1 MSSPHIRLLDYRPAR
16 EYKPSL
22 ALVSTYVPTKC
33 GLATFTHS
41 LVNALAARR
50 AVAPDIGV
58 VRIDNGDDDKSTD
71 DKVVASIDPNCA
83 RSLSD
88 AAAKL
93 NTYDVVV
100 VQHEFGIFGR
110 DDGASVITLLEQL
123 TGHVIVTLHTVPTS
137 PTVPQKHI
145 LNRIGEL
152 ADAVIV
158 MSNAARRLL
167 DRSYAISPDKL
178 TVVPHGAHCYA
189 SDDSR
194 RADGRPVILTWGLVG
209 PGKGIEWGIAALAQ
223 LRDID
228 PQPLYRVIGQT
239 HPNVLRREGERYRE
253 HLVAIA
259 RQHGVTGMLE
269 MRSEYLDHQRLERVV
284 GSADIVLLPY
294 DSRDQA
300 TSGVLIDAV
309 AAGKPVV
316 APRFPHASDLLS
328 SGAGRLVPHQDAT
341 AVADALRALLC
352 EPAFYDAAAAQA
364 RGLAKT
370 LSWTSVAERY
380 AGLATALCADRTPR
394 VA

>member
-1 MSSPHIRLLDYRPAR
+1 MTSPNIRLLEHRLVR
-16 EYKPSL
+16 EHGPSI
-22 ALVSTYVPTKC
+22 ALVSTYIPTKC

-41 LVNALAARR
+41 LVTAFTARR
-50 AVAPDIGV
+50 AAPDIGV
-58 VRIDNGDDDKSTD
+58 VRIDNGDDDNSAD
-71 DKVVASIDPNCA
+71 SKVVARMDPNCA
-83 RSLSD
+83 RSLSA

-93 NTYDVVV
+93 NTYEVVI

-123 TGHVIVTLHTVPTS
+123 NGQVIVTLHTVPTS
-137 PTVPQKHI
+137 PTRRQKQI
-145 LNRIGEL
+145 LERIGEL

-158 MSNAARRLL
+158 MSNAARRVL
-167 DRSYAISPDKL
+167 DRRYAITPEKL
-178 TVVPHGAHCYA
+178 TVVPHGAHCYV
-189 SDDSR
+189 SDDSD

-209 PGKGIEWGIAALAQ
+209 PGKGIEWGIEALAQ
-223 LRDID
+223 LRDLD
-228 PQPLYRVIGQT
+228 PRPLYRVVGQT

-253 HLVAIA
+253 HLLAIA
-259 RQHGVTGMLE
+259 EQRGVTGMLQ

-316 APRFPHASDLLS
+316 ATRFPHASDLLS
-328 SGAGRLVPHQDAT
+328 TGAGRLVPHQDAQ
-341 AVADALRALLC
+341 AIADALRALLC
-352 EPAFYDAAAAQA
+352 EPDLYDAAATRA
-364 RGLAKT
+364 RSLAKT
-370 LSWTSVAERY
+370 LSWTSVAARYERLAATLY
-380 AGLATALCADRTPR
+380 AGRTPQ